1 MYLLFCIHLL
11 FYASIYSFDNLRIR
25 RLKKTEST
33 TKGASSLSKPKGRC
47 KHDEKQAHLMFTAT
61 IKTDS
66 KTIVLKA
73 LSQPIYLSKL
83 LSNSRSLIIQFSL
96 FIDANHDPPEIH
108 RVVPQFGTTG
118 DYVALIGTRMH
129 SRKCQYNHNNK
140 YKCTFQSVGN
150 PNIRTI

>member
-1 MYLLFCIHLL
+1 MYLLLCIHLL
-11 FYASIYSFDNLRIR
+11 FYASTYSFDNLRIR

-83 LSNSRSLIIQFSL
+83 LSNSKSLI
-96 FIDANHDPPEIH
+96 
-108 RVVPQFGTTG
+108 
-118 DYVALIGTRMH
+118 MH
-129 SRKCQYNHNNK
+129 SL
-140 YKCTFQSVGN
+140 SL
-150 PNIRTI
+150 